1 MKSKK
6 IVSLGIMAALF
17 TGMVLTGC
25 GQTQQ
30 MGQQNWRHR
39 KHQKKLEQPV
49 KW

>member
-1 MKSKK
+1 MKSKN

-30 MGQQNWRHR
+30 MGNRTGDTGNIRKNWSNR
-39 KHQKKLEQPV
+39 
-49 KW
+49 